1 MQSMFHYR
9 GLDGNLTIAVL
20 HDEYSKG
27 LGEAEQRY
35 RFHLYGENSIIV
47 QVKSYFR
54 LFIEEVKYRY

>member
-1 MQSMFHYR
+1 MFHYR

-20 HDEYSKG
+20 HDEYCKG

-54 LFIEEVKYRY
+54 LFIEEVKY